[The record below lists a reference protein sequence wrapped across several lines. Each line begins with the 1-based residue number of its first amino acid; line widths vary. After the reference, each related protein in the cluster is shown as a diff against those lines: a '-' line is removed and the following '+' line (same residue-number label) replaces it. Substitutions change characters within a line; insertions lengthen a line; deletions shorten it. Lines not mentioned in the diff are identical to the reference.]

1 MRKYIFIGVGGM
13 TGALLRFLMKKI
25 PIPFPIEWFPVNTL
39 IINLIGCFALG
50 FILTLALDILD
61 FDPDIRLGIATG
73 FIGAYTTFSTVCKEI
88 VNLIFAGHY
97 FSAFLYLILSCGLG
111 FLCVYLGTM
120 LARKFIKFWM
130 AFRIKKGEESE

>member
-1 MRKYIFIGVGGM
+1 MRKYIFIGLGGM
-13 TGALLRFLMKKI
+13 SGALLRFLMKQI
-25 PIPFPIEWFPVNTL
+25 PIPLPVGVFPLNTL
-39 IINLIGCFALG
+39 IINISGCLALG
-50 FILTLALDILD
+50 FVLTLSLDILD

-88 VNLIFAGHY
+88 TNLLFTGHY
-97 FSAFLYLILSCGLG
+97 FLAFLYLILSCGLG
-111 FLCVYLGTM
+111 FLCVYLGTI